1 MKPKSKKMKYNIAE
15 SIKSYL
21 VEIGM
26 EQEELARLT
35 GYSKGAMAQILQG
48 NDMSVETARKISV
61 AVGYNFIQE
70 VPYMYFTCRIEAV
83 NFHAILR

>member
-35 GYSKGAMAQILQG
+35 GYSKDAMVQILQG

-70 VPYMYFTCRIEAV
+70 MGYNVTEE
-83 NFHAILR
+83 ILKAEQRY

>member
-26 EQEELARLT
+26 EQDELARLT
-35 GYSKGAMAQILQG
+35 GYSHDTIAQMLQD

-61 AVGYNFIQE
+61 AVGYNFLQE
-70 VPYMYFTCRIEAV
+70 MGYNVTEE
-83 NFHAILR
+83 ILKAEQRY

>member
-35 GYSKGAMAQILQG
+35 GYSKDAMAQILQG

-61 AVGYNFIQE
+61 AVGYNFLQE
-70 VPYMYFTCRIEAV
+70 MGYNVTEE
-83 NFHAILR
+83 ILKAEQRY